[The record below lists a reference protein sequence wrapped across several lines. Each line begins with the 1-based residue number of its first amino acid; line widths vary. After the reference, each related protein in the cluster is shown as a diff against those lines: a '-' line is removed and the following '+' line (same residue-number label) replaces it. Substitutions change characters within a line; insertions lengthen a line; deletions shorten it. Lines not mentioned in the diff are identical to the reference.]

1 MTFLAL
7 MCSFMEM
14 VYRPWVNRLRIHQV
28 MGSLK
33 LIGLAK
39 TSNLFLITFFH
50 VKCLFLSSLRPSRT
64 PTRKRVVER
73 RNDQTTLR
81 HIFGGKSVWQ
91 RFIQGWMTRSV
102 EEGHTSQRIKG
113 TEGKSESHEKKQH
126 APESPLPRIR
136 HTEVAGLR
144 KLNHGLPQHPLTYVD
159 GNSGTL

>member
-7 MCSFMEM
+7 MCSFMET
-14 VYRPWVNRLRIHQV
+14 VYRPWGNRLRIHQV
-28 MGSLK
+28 LGPLK
-33 LIGLAK
+33 LIGVAK
-39 TSNLFLITFFH
+39 TSNQFLITVFH
-50 VKCLFLSSLRPSRT
+50 VKCLFLTSLRPSRT

-81 HIFGGKSVWQ
+81 HRFGGKSVWQ

-113 TEGKSESHEKKQH
+113 TEGKSASHEKKQH